1 MRPLTS
7 VMVLIAVLGAIA
19 VGWIYESRS
28 KDIFVGLELE
38 IPTDIDFFLSGM
50 NYRVFDKS
58 GNLVYQLHSPY
69 LEHFIKDDI
78 SRIEQPM
85 IRVYRDSGDWQVKA
99 SRGNILHGQ
108 EWLQLD
114 SNVVMQKLGGDSIQ
128 FRSESML
135 FKPELDLVVSEVN
148 VIIESDR
155 AKISGDEAVFDL
167 RNEIY
172 SLKNT
177 RAIYYHADS

>member
-28 KDIFVGLELE
+28 KDILVGLELE

-58 GNLVYQLHSPY
+58 GNLDYQLHSPY

-85 IRVYRDSGDWQVKA
+85 IRVYRESGDWQVKA
-99 SRGNILHGQ
+99 SRGNILHRQ

>member
-1 MRPLTS
+1 MKPLTS
-7 VMVLIAVLGAIA
+7 VLIFIAVLGAIA

-28 KDIFVGLELE
+28 KDILAVPDLE
-38 IPTDIDFFLSGM
+38 IPTDIDFFLSEM
-50 NYRVFDKS
+50 NYRVFNKS
-58 GNLVYQLHSPY
+58 GDLDYQLQSPY

-85 IRVYRDSGDWQVKA
+85 IRVFRDNSNWQISAMRGD
-99 SRGNILHGQ
+99 ILHQQ
-108 EWLQLD
+108 EWLRLD
-114 SNVVMQKLGGDSIQ
+114 NNVIMQKLGGDSLQ

-135 FKPELDLVVSEVN
+135 FKPDQDQIVSGAN
-148 VIIESDR
+148 VIIESGR
-155 AKISGDEAVFDL
+155 AKISGDKAVFDL
-167 RNEIY
+167 RNEVY